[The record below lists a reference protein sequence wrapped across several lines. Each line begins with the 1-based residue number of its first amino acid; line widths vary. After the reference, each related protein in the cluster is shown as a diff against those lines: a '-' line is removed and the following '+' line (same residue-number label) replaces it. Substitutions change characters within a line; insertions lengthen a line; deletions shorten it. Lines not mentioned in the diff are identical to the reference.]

1 MNLKLSQQ
9 MNPPAYSPSSKE
21 FLHSEKEVK
30 KISYEQG
37 YKNGNS

>member
-1 MNLKLSQQ
+1 MNLK
-9 MNPPAYSPSSKE
+9 SKE

-37 YKNGNS
+37 CENGNS

>member
-1 MNLKLSQQ
+1 MNLK
-9 MNPPAYSPSSKE
+9 SKE

-37 YKNGNS
+37 YENGNS